1 MNDLRTILKREESYA
16 IHALLFIAEHPG
28 THAAEIATGLQ
39 MPPAFMAKVLRKL
52 VTAGFVESQMGR
64 NGGVKLR
71 VDLEEI
77 TLLDVIEKVS
87 GPLVLDTCQIK
98 ERCATQERQGYCG
111 LKLVWLSTTVQL
123 RDLLGGI
130 VLAQLLN
137 GAAGPRHGGEQGL

>member
-71 VDLEEI
+71 VNLEEI

-87 GPLVLDTCQIK
+87 GALVLDTCQTK
-98 ERCATQERQGYCG
+98 ERCATQERKGHCG

-123 RDLLGGI
+123 RDLLGMV
-130 VLAQLLN
+130 VLARLLDGA
-137 GAAGPRHGGEQGL
+137 GAAES